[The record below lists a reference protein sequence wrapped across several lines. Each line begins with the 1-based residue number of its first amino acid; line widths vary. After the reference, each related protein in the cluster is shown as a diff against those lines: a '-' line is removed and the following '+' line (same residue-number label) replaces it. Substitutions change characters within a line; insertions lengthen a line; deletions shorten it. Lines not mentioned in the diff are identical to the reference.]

1 MFLDYRNTKICHL
14 VQSITAILV
23 SEAKTLLTV
32 ITDLII
38 KKSQYFP
45 HNDNVTKDMTQRK
58 TN

>member
-14 VQSITAILV
+14 VHSITAILV

-38 KKSQYFP
+38 KISQYFP